1 MTTHHS
7 PRGIARILSREQTR
21 ARAATA
27 ETQRTSD
34 INAEIKNV
42 LTVNH
47 GCSLAAKRFAI
58 SEIY

>member
-1 MTTHHS
+1 MVS
-7 PRGIARILSREQTR
+7 
-21 ARAATA
+21 
-27 ETQRTSD
+27 TQGLGLLPLKHKRTSD